1 MTDKKAIECA
11 VALAEFCQSQR
22 GCQNCI
28 FRDYACDH
36 WDCNIPNINKGKYFI
51 AGELCDVQGCY
62 EAKRKKGGY
71 ID

>member
-11 VALAEFCQSQR
+11 VALAEFCEAQR

-28 FRDYACDH
+28 FRRHACDH
-36 WDCNIPNINKGKYFI
+36 WDCNIAKIKNGKYFLTD
-51 AGELCDVQGCY
+51 ELIDIRGCY